1 MLIYSKR
8 SPSGCLASCPM
19 WANIPRYIHPP
30 HRPIPRPRGTHAHL
44 HVHRHTGD
52 FITNPAQK
60 RRHATHRCALK
71 MWTVCWQRQQATG
84 AGKPPCTMK
93 SKCTQVRKGCWGGKT
108 HTLFYSAKADWTR
121 MVYLLTNKSKSK
133 SKKFISGL
141 IWTIPIVQKTTSYQ
155 TALNF
160 F

>member
-93 SKCTQVRKGCWGGKT
+93 SKCTQVQGMLRRENP
-108 HTLFYSAKADWTR
+108 HS
-121 MVYLLTNKSKSK
+121 VLLSQSRLDQNGLSFNKQQTNQNQN
-133 SKKFISGL
+133 
-141 IWTIPIVQKTTSYQ
+141 QKNSYQ
-155 TALNF
+155 VWYELF
-160 F
+160 QLFKRQRPIKQP